1 MNYNY
6 EQHTWGGDSISKTMD
21 YPRLK
26 YDILKSVIEESRPKK
41 LLDIGC
47 GAGKFLATLQKE
59 FPEIEF
65 TGIDASKK
73 AIAEGKKAH
82 PKMHFFN
89 RNAEDTKFN
98 DEEFDIIIMLD
109 VLEHVRDPEK
119 ALSEVTRI
127 LRKNGLF
134 HTFIPCESHSIYWL
148 SEKIL
153 GFHTKEQT
161 AGHIQRFSRKTI
173 CMKISKTMEI
183 KQKRYSFHLMGSI
196 MDYGLFTALLNKRLA
211 DKFWNENK
219 FYTKQNKYAKFSTKF
234 MNKLLETASA
244 VAYMESKILIRVPY
258 LATGIHITA
267 KRIV

>member
-1 MNYNY
+1 M
-6 EQHTWGGDSISKTMD
+6 Q
-21 YPRLK
+21 L
-26 YDILKSVIEESRPKK
+26 
-41 LLDIGC
+41 
-47 GAGKFLATLQKE
+47 
-59 FPEIEF
+59 F
-65 TGIDASKK
+65 T
-73 AIAEGKKAH
+73 
-82 PKMHFFN
+82 

-98 DEEFDIIIMLD
+98 DEEFDLIIMFD
-109 VLEHVRDPEK
+109 VLEHVNDPDK

-127 LRKNGLF
+127 LKKNGIF
-134 HTFIPCESHSIYWL
+134 HTFIPCERHSIYWL
-148 SEKIL
+148 SEKML
-153 GFHTKEQT
+153 GFHTKERT

-173 CMKISKTMEI
+173 CMKISETMEI
-183 KQKRYSFHLMGSI
+183 RQKRYSFHLIGSI